1 MFSLIRSN
9 ERSDFTE
16 ITEYLYSERKT
27 NSESGLYIGSGV
39 LNEVVAMWGAICYN
53 PQRATNVLYDRVL
66 YFHDLFTF

>member
-39 LNEVVAMWGAICYN
+39 LNEVVAMWGAIM
-53 PQRATNVLYDRVL
+53 L
-66 YFHDLFTF
+66 